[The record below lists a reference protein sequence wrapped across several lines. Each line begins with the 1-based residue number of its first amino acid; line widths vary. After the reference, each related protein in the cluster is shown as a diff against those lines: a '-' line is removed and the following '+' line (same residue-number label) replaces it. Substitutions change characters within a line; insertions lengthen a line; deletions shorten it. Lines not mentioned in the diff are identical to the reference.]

1 MFEGQSFAL
10 KARGIKVDLDSL
22 PKPDTVRWVARR
34 KAEVVL
40 AVSIGLL
47 TTNEVCTRYNLSVEE
62 LNDWR
67 RKFGHAGVNGLKV
80 KSIR

>member
-10 KARGIKVDLDSL
+10 KARGLKVDLESL
-22 PKPDTVRWVARR
+22 PSPDTVRWVARR

-47 TTNEVCTRYNLSVEE
+47 TTNEACTRYNLSVDEFASWYRTS
-62 LNDWR
+62 NQ
-67 RKFGHAGVNGLKV
+67 V
-80 KSIR
+80 